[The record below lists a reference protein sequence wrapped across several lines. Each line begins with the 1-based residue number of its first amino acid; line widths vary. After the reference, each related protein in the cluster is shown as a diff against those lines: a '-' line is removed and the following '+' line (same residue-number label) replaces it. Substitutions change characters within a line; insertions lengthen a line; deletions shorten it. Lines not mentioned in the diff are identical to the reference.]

1 MNRQNTAYRFANF
14 FSLGILKENK
24 DGRSGV
30 QVQVL
35 YIFLAYF
42 MFLELL
48 SGDALFL
55 TEDLS
60 NLSILTHNCSVAHA
74 GFARGASRD

>member
-14 FSLGILKENK
+14 FTLGILKENK
-24 DGRSGV
+24 DGRSAGV

-48 SGDALFL
+48 SGDGRSL

-60 NLSILTHNCSVAHA
+60 NL
-74 GFARGASRD
+74 